1 MFQGFCDL
9 GDTFNGLTLA
19 ESAYGRAAAA
29 DSLPTARVY
38 SQAGYLMNA
47 TVSAFDAANITG
59 AYQWSIVASGPNGFL
74 AGQTYFVV
82 FNYLISAVAYSK
94 VESFA
99 VA

>member
-9 GDTFNGLTLA
+9 GDTFNGLALA
-19 ESAYGRAAAA
+19 EFAYARVAAA

-38 SQAGYLMNA
+38 SQAGYMMNA
-47 TVSAFDAANITG
+47 TVSAFDQANLTG
-59 AYQWSIVASGPNGFL
+59 VYQWSVVASGPNGFV

-82 FNYLISAVAYSK
+82 FNYLIATVAFSK